1 MLSGFD
7 SGLAGWTGAGGSV
20 SHIASGCNGGVTPA
34 LWSGNLAAALANT
47 TAITLT
53 LEFNNAI
60 VESAG
65 LDNFQIT
72 PVPEPTTAWLFGV
85 GGLAMWWRARQA
97 AQARG

>member
-1 MLSGFD
+1 
-7 SGLAGWTGAGGSV
+7 
-20 SHIASGCNGGVTPA
+20 
-34 LWSGNLAAALANT
+34 LANT